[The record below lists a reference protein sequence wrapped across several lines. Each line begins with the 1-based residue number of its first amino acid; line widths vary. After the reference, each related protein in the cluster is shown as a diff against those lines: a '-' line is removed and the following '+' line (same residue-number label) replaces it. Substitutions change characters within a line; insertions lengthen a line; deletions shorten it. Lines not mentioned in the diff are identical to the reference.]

1 MSALEWVRLCL
12 VVIVFGF
19 SLLALFKAPEGNVL
33 WYCAIVA
40 TEAGYLVAPFV
51 LLLAIPWSRPQSV
64 GASVL
69 AIAAALFLLSSLVRG
84 MIAAPGI
91 AQRVDAIWPGA
102 DDQPLR
108 LTRLIPHRVGPHEVQ
123 HANFGGG
130 DGTSL
135 RADVYRGPPRAG
147 PEPLVIVVHGGS
159 WASGDQTQ
167 LPDINGWL
175 ASRGYVVVAITYRLA
190 PEHPF
195 PAALDDV
202 IAAVAWARSLPGID
216 PTRTV
221 LFGRSA
227 GGHLALLAATRIPD
241 LRGVIAYY
249 APNDMVWSWNHP
261 TSPWVVNTPKTL
273 GDFLGGTLDQ
283 VPDAY
288 RAASPLDFAERL
300 PPTLL
305 VHGSRDELVFIEQSH
320 RLDAALTKAGV
331 PHLLVELPWATHGFD
346 GTLWGPGGQ
355 IATWSVERFL
365 ANVTQ

>member
-1 MSALEWVRLCL
+1 MPALEWARLGL
-12 VVIVFGF
+12 AVVVFLF
-19 SLLALFKAPEGNVL
+19 SLLALFRAPEGNVL
-33 WYCAIVA
+33 WYGAIVA
-40 TEAGYLVAPFV
+40 TEAGYLLAPLV
-51 LLLAIPWSRPQSV
+51 LLLAIPWATPRSV

-69 AIAAALFLLSSLVRG
+69 SIAAAMFLVSSLVRAA
-84 MIAAPGI
+84 IAAPEI
-91 AQRVDAIWPGA
+91 ARRLDAVWPGA
-102 DDQPLR
+102 YDQPLR
-108 LTRLIPHRVGPHEVQ
+108 AAGLIPRGVGPHEVT
-123 HANFGGG
+123 HANFGGA

-135 RADVYRGPPRAG
+135 RADIYRGPARAG

-167 LPDINGWL
+167 LPAIDGWL
-175 ASRGYVVVAITYRLA
+175 AARGYVVVAITYRLA
-190 PEHPF
+190 PAHPF

-202 IAAVAWARSLPGID
+202 VAAVTWARSLPGVD

-249 APNDMVWSWNHP
+249 APNDMVWSWHHP

-273 GDFLGGTLDQ
+273 GDFLGGTLEQ
-283 VPDAY
+283 VPDVY
-288 RAASPLDFAERL
+288 RAASPLDFADRL

-305 VHGSRDELVFIEQSH
+305 VHGTRDELVFVEQSH

-331 PHLLVELPWATHGFD
+331 PHLLVELPWATHGLD
-346 GTLWGPGGQ
+346 GSLWGPGGQ

-365 ANVTQ
+365 ADVTR